1 MKPLPNYALRTLFKQ
16 ILEGIRIFHSAGLVH
31 RDIKCDNIL
40 LHCPPGS
47 GRVYAKLSDFGFAKK
62 EDLEGGNTYSVGT
75 YPFMAPELFQ
85 IPVIST
91 QKVDIYAVGITF
103 YRLLT
108 NDYPIKGNIPDDY
121 YRKMTQQ
128 MYIKR
133 PPGITDD
140 LLWNLISQM
149 LDFNP
154 DRRITATEALQ
165 HEYFTSSE
173 AISDISPEQQE
184 LAIKATE
191 LKEKGDKTISEYD
204 INPTFIM
211 PETVVSNYFPKDE
224 LEELIQNN
232 KENNTPYEKQ
242 IAQSVESRRRAFEP
256 GGIIDKMLQILN
268 KLTSE
273 QILPIYFQPFIEI
286 IRLGTQQQRNSLYQ
300 KGLLSWAKQFLYSQ
314 DEEILLQGALIYKRF
329 LFFTGRFDSDNKQNP
344 LREEMEKDGTLDKLI
359 EMYQNQTINDYK
371 IRLFICSGIGY
382 AYKAIC
388 IRDSIG
394 QQLISTLKQMM
405 VDHDQ
410 YVSSAALQALGQLA
424 ENR

>member
-1 MKPLPNYALRTLFKQ
+1 MDFEDILRRERQIPIRPLGAGYVYQAYNLEDGMVAIKIMKKEKFSQRELDSSINLYKHFIFKTKGNHNQFILRYHFYQSQREYPIFITDYANMKTLEVIVRQQQMKPLPNYALRTLFKQ
-16 ILEGIRIFHSAGLVH
+16 ILEGIRVFHSAGLVH

-121 YRKMTQQ
+121 FRKMTQQ

-140 LLWNLISQM
+140 HLWNLISQM

-154 DRRITATEALQ
+154 DRRITATEALK

-184 LAIKATE
+184 LATKATE

-211 PETVVSNYFPKDE
+211 PETVISNYFPKDE

-232 KENNTPYEKQ
+232 KENKTPKLKVKL
-242 IAQSVESRRRAFEP
+242 IV
-256 GGIIDKMLQILN
+256 KMNN
-268 KLTSE
+268 KLMTV
-273 QILPIYFQPFIEI
+273 
-286 IRLGTQQQRNSLYQ
+286 
-300 KGLLSWAKQFLYSQ
+300 
-314 DEEILLQGALIYKRF
+314 
-329 LFFTGRFDSDNKQNP
+329 
-344 LREEMEKDGTLDKLI
+344 KL
-359 EMYQNQTINDYK
+359 
-371 IRLFICSGIGY
+371 
-382 AYKAIC
+382 
-388 IRDSIG
+388 
-394 QQLISTLKQMM
+394 
-405 VDHDQ
+405 
-410 YVSSAALQALGQLA
+410 
-424 ENR
+424 